1 MPPAPVPEPPTGR
14 ALTLRRRVAF
24 AVLGGLVLAAAA
36 LVVLLRG
43 TADPPARA
51 ADATAL
57 AETLD
62 RVLDRRQRPLDPG
75 ILIRPL
81 AFDPGDLAAAA
92 QAGVVCDALARRL
105 ARLPGLRVAT
115 CASTQVALAAD
126 LDDSALAR
134 LLDARWIVVGALR
147 AAGGGRLHV
156 QVALREPGGGH
167 AAWAV
172 DEPLAPA
179 ALQALSE
186 RAAQA
191 VAQLL
196 GRTVPPVE
204 TQVLADTDYAR
215 FVRASALARRPVI
228 DDLRE
233 AYRLVE
239 EVLAAAPEHVP
250 SLYLRQSLRPRLDGF
265 LGGGPG
271 EQGDPERIAA
281 AQAQIMRDAGALGE
295 RLAGRDPGD
304 ARARLML
311 ATAAISARDW
321 AEAFAQVDA
330 LVAAGPL
337 QPGVL
342 RSAAKLH
349 LMAGY
354 VERARA
360 LAFEAVRVDAL
371 DATSVEYLATTQGM
385 QGRDEA
391 MRELLTIAAQVGH
404 GGNDLFEAI
413 LARRR
418 ADWPAFERAMA
429 AYARNTDRDA
439 GWVPAYARGAADP
452 GQRESAAQL
461 LDAHEP
467 GLRFYMS
474 DYFVEYALL
483 GDTARSLAA
492 IRRHAKQPPKLWL
505 EYLWWPEL
513 AAVRRD
519 AGFVEAM
526 ADLGLPALWE
536 RRGSP
541 DLCARG
547 ADGHWTC
554 R

>member
-1 MPPAPVPEPPTGR
+1 MPPAPRPEPPTRR
-14 ALTLRRRVAF
+14 ALTLRRGVAF
-24 AVLGGLVLAAAA
+24 LVLGSVVFVAAA

-43 TADPPARA
+43 NVDPPARA
-51 ADATAL
+51 GEATVL

-75 ILIRPL
+75 IAIRPL
-81 AFDPGDLAAAA
+81 VVAEGDAAAAA

-105 ARLPGLRVAT
+105 ARLPGLRVAS
-115 CASTQVALAAD
+115 CASTQVALAAG
-126 LDDSALAR
+126 LDDAALAR
-134 LLDARWIVVGALR
+134 LLDARWIVAGALR
-147 AAGGGRLHV
+147 VDDGGRLHV
-156 QVALREPGGGH
+156 QVALREPGGGD
-167 AAWAV
+167 AAWRI

-179 ALQALSE
+179 ALQALPE

-196 GRTVPPVE
+196 GRAAPPIE
-204 TQVLADTDYAR
+204 PQVLVDADYAR

-239 EVLAAAPEHVP
+239 AVLAAAPDHVP

-281 AQAQIMRDAGALGE
+281 AQAQMARDAGALGA

-304 ARARLML
+304 PRARLML
-311 ATAAISARDW
+311 ANAAISARDW
-321 AEAFAQVDA
+321 SEAFAQVDT
-330 LVAAGPL
+330 LVATAP
-337 QPGVL
+337 QQVGVL

-371 DATSVEYLATTQGM
+371 DATSIEYLATTQGM

-404 GGNDLFEAI
+404 GGTDLFEAI

-418 ADWPAFERAMA
+418 ADWPAFERAMD

-452 GQRESAAQL
+452 AQREAAARL
-461 LDAHEP
+461 LDAHES

-483 GDTARSLAA
+483 GDTARALAA

-513 AAVRRD
+513 AEVRRGPGF
-519 AGFVEAM
+519 AGAM
-526 ADLGLPALWE
+526 HDLGLPALWE
-536 RRGSP
+536 RRGAP

-547 ADGHWTC
+547 ADGRWDC

>member
-1 MPPAPVPEPPTGR
+1 M
-14 ALTLRRRVAF
+14 
-24 AVLGGLVLAAAA
+24 VLGGVVLAAAA
-36 LVVLLRG
+36 LVVLLRD
-43 TADPPARA
+43 TADPPAQA

-75 ILIRPL
+75 IAIRGF
-81 AFDPGDLAAAA
+81 AVAEGDAALVA
-92 QAGVVCDALARRL
+92 QAGVVCDAIARRL
-105 ARLPGLRVAT
+105 ARLPGLRVAP
-115 CASTQVALAAD
+115 CASTQLALAAG
-126 LDDSALAR
+126 LDDAELAR

-147 AAGGGRLHV
+147 AADGGRLHV
-156 QVALREPGGGH
+156 QAALHEPGGGA
-167 AAWAV
+167 AAWQI

-179 ALQALSE
+179 ALQALPD
-186 RAAQA
+186 RAAEA

-196 GRTVPPVE
+196 GRSAPPVQ
-204 TQVLADTDYAR
+204 TQLLADADYER
-215 FVRASALARRPVI
+215 FVRASMLARRPVI

-233 AYRLVE
+233 AWRLVE
-239 EVLAAAPEHVP
+239 EVLAAAPDHVP

-271 EQGDPERIAA
+271 EQGDPERIAQ
-281 AQAQIMRDAGALGE
+281 AQARIMGDARGLGR
-295 RLAGRDPGD
+295 RLAASDPGD
-304 ARARLML
+304 PRARLML
-311 ATAAISARDW
+311 ASAAIFERDW
-321 AEAFAQVDA
+321 TDAFAQVDA
-330 LVAAGPL
+330 IVAAAP
-337 QPGVL
+337 QQTGVL

-371 DATSVEYLATTQGM
+371 DAMSLEYLAATQGM
-385 QGRDEA
+385 QGRDVA
-391 MRELLTIAAQVGH
+391 LRELLTIAAHVGH
-404 GGNDLFEAI
+404 GGTDLFAAI
-413 LARRR
+413 LAHRR
-418 ADWPAFERAMA
+418 ADWPAFERAME

-452 GQRESAAQL
+452 AQREAAARL
-461 LDAHEP
+461 LDAHES

-474 DYFVEYALL
+474 DYLVEYALL

-513 AAVRRD
+513 AAVRREP
-519 AGFVEAM
+519 GFAEAM
-526 ADLGLPALWE
+526 ADLGLAALWE
-536 RRGSP
+536 QRGAP

-547 ADGHWTC
+547 ADGRWVC